1 MLFPHK
7 RDELALRMSFSGWFF
22 AVSKVVTV
30 VAFVV
35 LYLQSSVLFAQIDGE
50 CEGES
55 CAFQKPTVVW
65 LRPPELGIE
74 GSGVSITSGPIYD
87 VMVYLSTHLHDYEHQ
102 FEAYPIKRA
111 WSLVQHQQSAQ
122 KVYCFYGAAYREERA
137 EWGHYSQPTSI
148 NLPLLIVA
156 RNALQPSLKNE
167 LDTAQSQPTQGYFES
182 ISLRALLQQNLRTVL
197 YNDVNNVYADTV
209 EQWATKN
216 NVVRLNGLGKDLGM
230 HTIALLKSGRIDFGY
245 VGHRELS
252 ALPEEELDMLN
263 VYQITE
269 LSQKL
274 RGTKRVLCSKNE
286 LGQAVTHDLDK
297 ALSHIMSRPMKSQTL
312 RDINFAAD
320 GYPLFLK
327 PIFDNRWKEYLIN

>member
-1 MLFPHK
+1 
-7 RDELALRMSFSGWFF
+7 MS
-22 AVSKVVTV
+22 VVVTL
-30 VAFVV
+30 VAFV
-35 LYLQSSVLFAQIDGE
+35 LLCLKSSVLFAQTDGE

-55 CAFQKPTVVW
+55 CASKKPTVVW

-87 VMVYLSTHLHDYEHQ
+87 VMAYLSTHLHNYEHQ
-102 FEAYPIKRA
+102 FEAYPVKRA

-122 KVYCFYGAAYREERA
+122 KVYCLYGAAYQEERA
-137 EWGHYSQPTSI
+137 EWGYYS
-148 NLPLLIVA
+148 L
-156 RNALQPSLKNE
+156 
-167 LDTAQSQPTQGYFES
+167 PTQGYFES

-230 HTIALLKSGRIDFGY
+230 HTIALLESGRIDFGY

-252 ALPEEELDMLN
+252 ALPEEELDALN
-263 VYQITE
+263 VYQISE
-269 LSQKL
+269 LSQQL
-274 RGTKRVLCSKNE
+274 RGTKRVLCSKSE
-286 LGQAVTHDLDK
+286 LGKSVTSDLDS
-297 ALSHIMSRPMKSQTL
+297 ALTHITSTPMKSQTL
-312 RDINFAAD
+312 RDINFVAD

-327 PIFDNRWKEYLIN
+327 PLFDERWKLYLSN